1 MTDEGIIAKL
11 DGQIK
16 DKIQQA
22 GSWIYSVDGK
32 IIIKITSALSS
43 LAIVEPIGFLI
54 PLIIDASDIV
64 IRKKFLKHL
73 PDLAS
78 RISAI
83 DNLNHRFAESE
94 QVQKLLKDTM
104 KEIIHETNEGKIE
117 YLKQFLV
124 KSYSDENSDTERV
137 TNFFKILL
145 NMEPIHMKL
154 LSVLRNP
161 RDIMVEVSKQRIQN
175 PRPEEKR
182 PYGKSD
188 SATFWKED
196 GIDDLNEFYL
206 HSDPLVYINGHK
218 DLVTWNI
225 IANQFR
231 HFWLYF
237 DSTTFNSNL
246 DNDIRIMQ
254 RQITPF
260 GKEFLKYIYDDS
272 KGKEKS
278 L

>member
-1 MTDEGIIAKL
+1 MTDEGVLAKL

-16 DKIQQA
+16 AKIQQA

-32 IIIKITSALSS
+32 TIIKITSALSS

-64 IRKKFLKHL
+64 IRKRFLKHL

-78 RISAI
+78 RISTI
-83 DNLNHRFAESE
+83 DNLNHQFAESE
-94 QVQKLLKDTM
+94 QGQKLLKDTM
-104 KEIIHETNEGKIE
+104 KKIIHETNEAKIE

-124 KSYSDENSDTERV
+124 KSYSDKNSDAERV
-137 TNFFKILL
+137 TNFFKILS

-154 LSVLRNP
+154 LSVLRNS
-161 RDIMVEVSKQRIQN
+161 RDIMVTVSEQRRQN

-182 PYGKSD
+182 PHGKSD

-225 IANQFR
+225 IANQFH

-237 DSTTFNSNL
+237 HPTTLDTNL
-246 DNDIRIMQ
+246 DHHIREMQ
-254 RQITPF
+254 RWITPF

-272 KGKEKS
+272 KGKKKS